1 MKRTGIV
8 EKKKVLGIGDQPK
21 PRLLSLKGA
30 AEYSGLTIWCLRERI
45 WAGDIP
51 VVRFPGGRKQFLDV
65 KDLDKFIEDNKTVIT

>member
-8 EKKKVLGIGDQPK
+8 EKKKVHGLGDQPK
-21 PRLLSLKGA
+21 PRLLPLKGA